1 MLLPA
6 AIAVLSTAY
15 SVPARR
21 KVPRAGFA
29 AAQDDITNVYPFNSG
44 FGFLTSARY
53 VVRGR
58 VFNSPSRL

>member
-1 MLLPA
+1 MLLAPDLTP
-6 AIAVLSTAY
+6 IDCIFTFHQ
-15 SVPARR
+15 R
-21 KVPRAGFA
+21 KVLRAGCA
-29 AAQDDITNVYPFNSG
+29 AAQDDKNSGHPFNSG